1 MALHRVEGW
10 KGLEPEMR
18 GASVA
23 LGNFDGV
30 HRGHR
35 QVIAQAAK
43 AAAALH
49 APLGVVTFHPH
60 PRLYFGRETDPF
72 HLMTLEQQS
81 RALDSLGVDLFYVL
95 PFDAELAAMSDETF
109 ARQVLHEGLGARH
122 VAAGFD
128 ISFGAGRT
136 GSPESL
142 HRFGDALGFGVSIAQ
157 PVADP
162 DGEKCSSSA
171 VRQAL
176 RDARPDRAAA
186 LLGRPFAVEGVVVH
200 GDKLGRTIG
209 FPTANIPIGD
219 YVRPAYGIYA
229 VRTRLADGREIPG
242 VAYVGRRPTVEGVD
256 ERLEVHLLDF
266 DEDIYGQTLET
277 DFVAFLRGDEKFDG
291 LDAMV
296 AQMDRDKDRARA
308 ILMPAFD

>member
-1 MALHRVEGW
+1 MPLHRVDGW
-10 KGLEPEMR
+10 KDLPPEAR
-18 GASVA
+18 GASIA

-35 QVIAQAAK
+35 QVVAEAAK
-43 AAAALH
+43 AAGALRV
-49 APLGVVTFHPH
+49 PLGVVTFEPH
-60 PRLYFGRETDPF
+60 PRVYFQRETEPF
-72 HLMTLEQQS
+72 RLMTLEQQS
-81 RALDSLGVDLFYVL
+81 RALDALGVDLFYVL
-95 PFDAELAAMSDETF
+95 TFDDEMAAMSDHEF
-109 ARQVLHEGLGARH
+109 ARAVLHDGLGARH

-136 GSPESL
+136 GTPTSL
-142 HRFGDALGFGVSIAQ
+142 EAFGREMGFGVSIAT

-162 DGEKCSSSA
+162 DGEKCSSTA
-171 VRQAL
+171 IRQAL
-176 RDARPDRAAA
+176 RDARPERAAG
-186 LLGRPFAVEGVVVH
+186 LLGRPFAIEGVVVH

-209 FPTANIPIGD
+209 FPTANMAMVD
-219 YVRPAYGIYA
+219 YVRPAFGIYA

-242 VAYVGRRPTVEGVD
+242 VAYIGRRPTVNGVD

-277 DFVAFLRGDEKFDG
+277 DFIAYLRGDQKFDD

-296 AQMDRDKDRARA
+296 AQMDRDKAKARE
-308 ILMPAFD
+308 ILLPAFG

>member
-1 MALHRVEGW
+1 MPLHRVDGW
-10 KGLEPEMR
+10 KDLPPDAR

-43 AAAALH
+43 AAATLRV
-49 APLGVVTFHPH
+49 PLGVVTFEPH
-60 PRLYFGRETDPF
+60 PRVYFQRETEPF
-72 HLMTLEQQS
+72 RLMTLEQQS
-81 RALDSLGVDLFYVL
+81 RALEALGVDFFYVL
-95 PFDAELAAMSDETF
+95 PFDAEMAAMSDEDF
-109 ARQVLHEGLGARH
+109 ARRVLHEGLGAKH

-136 GSPESL
+136 GTPASL
-142 HRFGDALGFGVSIAQ
+142 EAFGRDMGFGVSIAT

-162 DGEKCSSSA
+162 DGEKCSSTA
-171 VRQAL
+171 IRAAL

-186 LLGRPFAVEGVVVH
+186 LLGRPFSIEGVVVH

-209 FPTANIPIGD
+209 FPTANMSMVD
-219 YVRPAYGIYA
+219 YVRPAFGIYA

-242 VAYVGRRPTVEGVD
+242 VAYIGRRPTVNGVD

-277 DFVAFLRGDEKFDG
+277 DFVAYLRGDEKFDG

-296 AQMDRDKDRARA
+296 AQMDRDKAKA
-308 ILMPAFD
+308 SEILLPPFG

>member
-1 MALHRVEGW
+1 VALHRIDRW
-10 KGLEPEMR
+10 KGLEPGET
-18 GASVA
+18 GAAIA

-35 QVIAQAAK
+35 QVIAEAAK
-43 AAAALH
+43 AAAALK
-49 APLGVVTFHPH
+49 APLGVVSFEPH
-60 PRLYFGRETDPF
+60 PRVYFGRETEPF
-72 HLMTLEQQS
+72 RLMTVHQQS
-81 RALDSLGVDLFYVL
+81 RALDALGVDLFYVL
-95 PFDAELAAMSDETF
+95 PFDDEMAALSDQGF
-109 ARQVLHEGLGARH
+109 ACQVLHKGLGARH

-128 ISFGAGRT
+128 ISFGKGR
-136 GSPESL
+136 S
-142 HRFGDALGFGVSIAQ
+142 GDPDLLRRYGEALGFGVSIAQ

-171 VRQAL
+171 IRQAL
-176 RDARPDRAAA
+176 REGRPERAAA
-186 LLGRPFAVEGVVVH
+186 LLGRPFAIEGVVVH

-209 FPTANIPIGD
+209 FPTANMAMVD
-219 YVRPAYGIYA
+219 YVRPAFGIYA

-242 VAYVGRRPTVEGVD
+242 VAYIGRRPTVEGVD

-277 DFVAFLRGDEKFDG
+277 DFIALLRGDEKFDS

-296 AQMDRDKDRARA
+296 AKMDRDKANARR
-308 ILMPAFD
+308 ILLPEF

>member
-1 MALHRVEGW
+1 MPLHRVDGW
-10 KGLEPEMR
+10 KALEPEER

-35 QVIAQAAK
+35 QVIAEAAK
-43 AAAALH
+43 AAAALKL
-49 APLGVVTFHPH
+49 PLGVVTFEPH
-60 PRLYFGRETDPF
+60 PRVYFQRETDPF
-72 HLMTLEQQS
+72 RLMTLEQQS
-81 RALDSLGVDLFYVL
+81 RALDALGVDLFYVL
-95 PFDAELAAMSDETF
+95 PFDTEMAAMNEVEF
-109 ARQVLHEGLGARH
+109 ATQVLHEGLGARH

-136 GSPESL
+136 GDPESL
-142 HRFGDALGFGVSIAQ
+142 RALGETLGFGVSIAG

-162 DGEKCSSSA
+162 DGEKCSSTA

-176 RDARPDRAAA
+176 RDARPERAAA
-186 LLGRPFAVEGVVVH
+186 LLGRAFAIEGVVVH

-209 FPTANIPIGD
+209 FPTANMAMVD
-219 YVRPAYGIYA
+219 YVRPAFGIYA

-242 VAYVGRRPTVEGVD
+242 VAYIGRRPTVNGVD

-277 DFVAFLRGDEKFDG
+277 DFVAYLRGDKKFDN

-296 AQMDRDKDRARA
+296 AQMDRDKQAARD
-308 ILMPAFD
+308 ILMPPFG

>member
-1 MALHRVEGW
+1 VALHRIDRW
-10 KGLEPEMR
+10 KGLEPGET
-18 GASVA
+18 GAAIA

-35 QVIAQAAK
+35 QVIAEAAK
-43 AAAALH
+43 AAAALK
-49 APLGVVTFHPH
+49 APLGVVSFEPH
-60 PRLYFGRETDPF
+60 PRVYFGRETEPF
-72 HLMTLEQQS
+72 RLMTVHQQS
-81 RALDSLGVDLFYVL
+81 RALDALGVDLFYVL
-95 PFDAELAAMSDETF
+95 PFDDEMAALSDQGF
-109 ARQVLHEGLGARH
+109 ACQVLHKGLGARH

-128 ISFGAGRT
+128 ISFGKGR
-136 GSPESL
+136 S
-142 HRFGDALGFGVSIAQ
+142 GDPDLLRRYGEALGFGVSIAQ

-171 VRQAL
+171 IRQAL
-176 RDARPDRAAA
+176 REGRPERAAA
-186 LLGRPFAVEGVVVH
+186 LLGRPFAIEGVVVH

-209 FPTANIPIGD
+209 FPTANMAMVD
-219 YVRPAYGIYA
+219 YVRPAFGIYA

-242 VAYVGRRPTVEGVD
+242 VAYIGRRPTVEGVD

-277 DFVAFLRGDEKFDG
+277 DFIALLRGDEKFDS

-296 AQMDRDKDRARA
+296 AQMDRDKANARR
-308 ILMPAFD
+308 ILLPEF

>member
-1 MALHRVEGW
+1 MALHRIEGW
-10 KGLEPEMR
+10 KGLETEAR

-35 QVIAQAAK
+35 QVIAEAAK
-43 AAAALH
+43 AAAALKV
-49 APLGVVTFHPH
+49 PLGVVTFEPH
-60 PRLYFGRETDPF
+60 PRLYFAREHAPF
-72 HLMTLEQQS
+72 RLMTIEQQA
-81 RALDSLGVDLFYVL
+81 RALDALGVDLFYVL
-95 PFDAELAAMSDETF
+95 PFDDALARLSDEAF
-109 ARQVLHEGLGARH
+109 AHEILHQGLGARH

-142 HRFGDALGFGVSIAQ
+142 RRFGEPFGFGVSIAE

-171 VRQAL
+171 IRKAL
-176 RDARPDRAAA
+176 REGRPERAAA
-186 LLGRPFAVEGVVVH
+186 LLGRPFAIEGVVVH

-209 FPTANIPIGD
+209 FPTANIALGD

-242 VAYVGRRPTVEGVD
+242 VGYVGRRPTVNGED

-266 DEDIYGQTLET
+266 DEDIYGDTLET
-277 DFVAFLRGDEKFDG
+277 DFVAFQRGDEKFDG
-291 LDAMV
+291 LEPMI
-296 AQMDRDKDRARA
+296 AQMDRDKDTARK
-308 ILMPAFD
+308 ILMPPF

>member
-1 MALHRVEGW
+1 MPLHRVEGW
-10 KGLEPEMR
+10 KGLEPGER
-18 GASVA
+18 GGAVA

-35 QVIAQAAK
+35 QVIAEAAK
-43 AAAALH
+43 AAGALG
-49 APLGVVTFHPH
+49 APLGVIAFEPH
-60 PRLYFGRETDPF
+60 PRVYFQREQTPF
-72 HLMTLEQQS
+72 RLMTVEQQA
-81 RALDSLGVDLFYVL
+81 RALDALGVDLFYIL
-95 PFDAELAAMSDETF
+95 RFDEELAHLSDEAF
-109 ARQVLHEGLGARH
+109 ARQVLHEGLGVRH

-142 HRFGDALGFGVSIAQ
+142 RVFGERFGFGVSIAT
-157 PVADP
+157 PVADK

-176 RDARPDRAAA
+176 RDGRPERAAA
-186 LLGRPFAVEGVVVH
+186 LLARPFAIEGVVVH

-209 FPTANIPIGD
+209 FPTANIALGD

-242 VAYVGRRPTVEGVD
+242 VAYVGRRPTVNGED

-266 DEDIYGQTLET
+266 DEDIYGQTIET
-277 DFVAFLRGDEKFDG
+277 DFVSFLRPDEKFDS
-291 LDAMV
+291 LEPMI
-296 AQMDRDKDRARA
+296 AQMERDKDAARR
-308 ILMPAFD
+308 ILTPPF

>member
-10 KGLEPEMR
+10 KGLEPEAR

-35 QVIAQAAK
+35 QVIAEAAK

-49 APLGVVTFHPH
+49 VPLGVVTFEPH
-60 PRLYFGRETDPF
+60 PRLYFQREHAPF
-72 HLMTLEQQS
+72 RLMTIEQQA
-81 RALDSLGVDLFYVL
+81 RALDALGVDLFYVL
-95 PFDAELAAMSDETF
+95 PFDDEMAHLTDEAF
-109 ARQVLHEGLGARH
+109 ARDILHQGLGARH

-128 ISFGAGRT
+128 ISFGVGRT
-136 GSPESL
+136 GSPETL
-142 HRFGDALGFGVSIAQ
+142 RRFGAQFGFGVSIAE

-171 VRQAL
+171 IRKAL
-176 RDARPDRAAA
+176 REGRPERAAA
-186 LLGRPFAVEGVVVH
+186 LLGRPFAIEGVVVH

-209 FPTANIPIGD
+209 FPTANIALGD

-242 VAYVGRRPTVEGVD
+242 VGYVGRRPTVNGAD

-266 DEDIYGQTLET
+266 DEDIYGDTLET
-277 DFVAFLRGDEKFDG
+277 DFIAFQRGDEKFDG
-291 LDAMV
+291 LEPMI
-296 AQMDRDKDRARA
+296 AQMDRDKETARR
-308 ILMPAFD
+308 ILMPPFD

>member
-1 MALHRVEGW
+1 MPLHRVEGW
-10 KGLEPEMR
+10 KGLEPAVR
-18 GASVA
+18 GGAVA

-35 QVIAQAAK
+35 QVIAEAAK
-43 AAAALH
+43 AAGALG
-49 APLGVVTFHPH
+49 APLGVIAFEPH
-60 PRLYFGRETDPF
+60 PRVYFQREQTPF
-72 HLMTLEQQS
+72 RLMTVEQQA
-81 RALDSLGVDLFYVL
+81 RALDALGVDLFYIL
-95 PFDAELAAMSDETF
+95 RFDEELAHLSDEAF
-109 ARQVLHEGLGARH
+109 ARQVLHEGLGVRH

-142 HRFGDALGFGVSIAQ
+142 RVFGERFGFGVSIAT
-157 PVADP
+157 PVADK

-176 RDARPDRAAA
+176 RDGRPERAAA
-186 LLGRPFAVEGVVVH
+186 LLARPFAIEGVVVH

-209 FPTANIPIGD
+209 FPTANIALGD

-242 VAYVGRRPTVEGVD
+242 VAYVGRRPTVNGED

-266 DEDIYGQTLET
+266 DEDIYGQTIET
-277 DFVAFLRGDEKFDG
+277 DFVSFLRPDEKFDS
-291 LDAMV
+291 LEPMI
-296 AQMDRDKDRARA
+296 AQMERDKDAARR
-308 ILMPAFD
+308 ILTPPF